1 MRGIL
6 RGGEGTGIHAPEGHV
21 RAERKLRCKS
31 MMSRD
36 ELLVRLA
43 ALKRWL
49 AAEGATR
56 LRVFGSH
63 ARDQA
68 GTYSDVDLIA
78 DLDRPP
84 GLRFFQLHDGRD
96 SLGPGLD
103 TAPHPGRCAA
113 CLSS

>member
-1 MRGIL
+1 MQ
-6 RGGEGTGIHAPEGHV
+6 APEGHV
-21 RAERKLRCKS
+21 GAERKLRQKS

-56 LRVFGSH
+56 LRVLGSH

-68 GTYSDVDLIA
+68 GTNSDVGLIA
-78 DLDRPP
+78 DLGDRHH
-84 GLRFFQLHDGRD
+84 QGRD
-96 SLGPGLD
+96 ENRFHKSP
-103 TAPHPGRCAA
+103 
-113 CLSS
+113 

>member
-1 MRGIL
+1 MQ
-6 RGGEGTGIHAPEGHV
+6 APEGHV
-21 RAERKLRCKS
+21 GAERKLRQKS

-56 LRVFGSH
+56 LRVLGSH

-68 GTYSDVDLIA
+68 GTNSDVGLIA
-78 DLDRPP
+78 DLDWPP
-84 GLRFFQLHDGRD
+84 GLRFFQLPDGRD
-96 SLGPGLD
+96 SLGPGLS
-103 TAPHPGRCAA
+103 TAPRPGRCAA
-113 CLSS
+113 CLFS